1 MSCSVS
7 RCVEPLRCGLLI
19 AGVLTLMTGCVD
31 RLPAQDRRILDAV
44 PAAKLTVEDLSRD
57 YQQDRK
63 AADKRYWGKAIEVS
77 GLVAS
82 TRDEAMG
89 AALIFAD
96 KSGTPIVEAGLLD
109 DQAKA
114 ILASTADSRRVML
127 RCYCDGLN
135 GRVMLKSCVA
145 AAK

>member
-1 MSCSVS
+1 MAAC
-7 RCVEPLRCGLLI
+7 
-19 AGVLTLMTGCVD
+19 TLATLAGCVD

-44 PAAKLTVEDLSRD
+44 PAAKLTVDDLSRD

-63 AADKRYWGKAIEVS
+63 AADRRYWGKAIEISGVVS
-77 GLVAS
+77 S

-96 KSGTPIVEAGLLD
+96 ANGTPIVEAGLLD

-114 ILASTADSRRVML
+114 ILASTADSRRVRL
-127 RCYCDGLN
+127 RCYCDGTN
-135 GRVMLKSCVA
+135 GRVVLKSCISA
-145 AAK
+145 TK